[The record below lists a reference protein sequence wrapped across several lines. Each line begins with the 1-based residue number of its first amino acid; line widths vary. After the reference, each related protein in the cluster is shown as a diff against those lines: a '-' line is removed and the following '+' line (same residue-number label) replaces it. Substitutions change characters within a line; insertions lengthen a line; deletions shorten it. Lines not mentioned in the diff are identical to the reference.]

1 MMSGRDPESFIIRR
15 KPIVLPP
22 DATRDDLFARRSRL
36 VEAVLAK
43 VPQEHRDEL
52 ARLLSRDATDLL
64 YSIGDEEI
72 ADMISEIYSI
82 DAIL

>member
-1 MMSGRDPESFIIRR
+1 MSAREPESFVIRR
-15 KPIVLPP
+15 KPIALPP
-22 DATRDDLFARRSRL
+22 DATRDDLLARRSQL

-43 VPQEHRDEL
+43 IPPEHRDEF
-52 ARLLSRDATDLL
+52 AALLSRDAKDLL